1 MLASILVRVRV
12 RTQKGTGDD
21 MGTGRPRKKPGDPKG
36 KYTMT
41 KNALAQRQKN
51 FSIRPAET
59 DEEYDLNA
67 RSIDHIMKIYQISQR
82 VDKKD
87 PVSIKSAFA
96 AYVQLCQEN
105 GFPPSNMAAYTAI
118 RTNKMELDRWMQS
131 DNEEYREIAQMVHD
145 ICSISRE
152 QQITAGSLHPVIGIF
167 WQRNYD
173 GLRNDTEQ
181 QQNMLAENQDDS
193 VKTASDYK
201 KQYGKLLE
209 E

>member
-1 MLASILVRVRV
+1 MA
-12 RTQKGTGDD
+12 
-21 MGTGRPRKKPGDPKG
+21 RPRKKPGDPKS

-41 KNALAQRQKN
+41 ENALSQRRKN
-51 FSIRPAET
+51 FSIQPAET
-59 DEEYDLNA
+59 DEAKNLNA
-67 RSIDHIMKIYQISQR
+67 RSIDHIMRVYQISQT

-87 PVSIKSAFA
+87 PLSIRSAFIN
-96 AYVQLCQEN
+96 YVQLCQED
-105 GFPPSNMAAYTAI
+105 GFPVTNMAAYAAV
-118 RTNKMELDRWMQS
+118 RSNKAEVERWYRS
-131 DNEEYREIAQMVHD
+131 DNPDYHD
-145 ICSISRE
+145 IAGMILGMCSLSRE

-181 QQNMLAENQDDS
+181 QQAIIESDNDTSA
-193 VKTASDYK
+193 KTASDYK